1 MATRRQRANSPE
13 FPILD
18 ANALYASTIRGDGNC
33 LFNALSDQLCGDQG
47 LNKTLRAATIEHMKE
62 NADFYRQ
69 YMAVNDVRRNPKR
82 KTAAAAKRV
91 DNTYYTDQQLQLQ
104 FEEHVEKMGQPGE
117 WADNMEVSAF
127 ASALNVHVR
136 LWQHDYTYLFSPRD
150 YYSSNEHLTG
160 EDTRQTLHI
169 AYHTWEHYSSV
180 RNIAGPHTGPPNVNV
195 VPKVVSKKR
204 PSPSVDG
211 DDDDQGRRSRKRR
224 SPLPLFDSDST
235 PEGTAESSS
244 DESNGF
250 AASQQSK
257 IEMPLPEPV
266 KPQKLTIK
274 LRCLRTSDVSTP
286 ASSRPSS
293 RAATPAP
300 PLAQSSEPKK
310 TTKVA
315 PTPTK
320 TTIPITP
327 KKLVVASPIPVT
339 PKKTASVA
347 SSTPGKALAVFPVV
361 TTPNKTVSMASPTP
375 AMAETTPKLITPKT
389 ALVASPTAALAA
401 TAPTPTTPTTP
412 ITPPVTAL

>member
-1 MATRRQRANSPE
+1 MTTRRQRANSPE

-18 ANALYASTIRGDGNC
+18 ANSLYASTIRGDGNC

-47 LNKTLRAATIEHMKE
+47 LNQKLRAATIEHMKE

-69 YMAVNDVRRNPKR
+69 YMAVNNVRRNPKR

-91 DNTYYTDQQLQLQ
+91 DNNFYTDEQLQVQ

-150 YYSSNEHLTG
+150 YYSSNEHLAG

-180 RNIAGPHTGPPNVNV
+180 RNIAGPHTGLPNVNV

-274 LRCLRTSDVSTP
+274 LRCLRTSDVASP

-300 PLAQSSEPKK
+300 LAQSSESKK

-320 TTIPITP
+320 TTICITP
-327 KKLVVASPIPVT
+327 KKPVSAVSSIPTSASKALVVSPVLTT
-339 PKKTASVA
+339 PKKSV
-347 SSTPGKALAVFPVV
+347 SV
-361 TTPNKTVSMASPTP
+361 ASPTP
-375 AMAETTPKLITPKT
+375 AMAETTPKP
-389 ALVASPTAALAA
+389 ALTQQAESLSHMRNTGSL
-401 TAPTPTTPTTP
+401 TTIERTHFQFFHG
-412 ITPPVTAL
+412 

>member
-1 MATRRQRANSPE
+1 MVSSEALFCMSAANSVQ
-13 FPILD
+13 
-18 ANALYASTIRGDGNC
+18 GNC
-33 LFNALSDQLCGDQG
+33 LFNALSDQLCGDQH
-47 LNKTLRAATIEHMKE
+47 LHKTLRVATIEHMKE

-69 YMAVNDVRRNPKR
+69 YMAVNNVRRNPKR
-82 KTAAAAKRV
+82 KTAAAAKRL
-91 DNTYYTDQQLQLQ
+91 DTTYYTDDQLQQQ
-104 FEEHVEKMGQPGE
+104 FDEHVEKMGQPGE

-136 LWQHDYTYLFSPRD
+136 LWQADYTYLFSPRD
-150 YYSSNEHLTG
+150 YYTSNGHLAA

-169 AYHTWEHYSSV
+169 AYHVSLANTLPRRHNTDVAQTWEHYSSV

-211 DDDDQGRRSRKRR
+211 DDDDQRRRSRKRR

-250 AASQQSK
+250 AASQQSN
-257 IEMPLPEPV
+257 IQMPLPEPV

-286 ASSRPSS
+286 VSSHPSS

-300 PLAQSSEPKK
+300 PLAPSSESKK
-310 TTKVA
+310 TAQVA

-320 TTIPITP
+320 TTIRITP
-327 KKLVVASPIPVT
+327 KKLVIASPVNITRNTTPVASSVPTT
-339 PKKTASVA
+339 PKKTA
-347 SSTPGKALAVFPVV
+347 PV
-361 TTPNKTVSMASPTP
+361 ASPTP
-375 AMAETTPKLITPKT
+375 AMAVTTSTCMTPKT
-389 ALVASPTAALAA
+389 PNTPKTVPIASPTTALAA
-401 TAPTPTTPTTP
+401 TAPTTPTTP
-412 ITPPVTAL
+412 ITPHVTAQ